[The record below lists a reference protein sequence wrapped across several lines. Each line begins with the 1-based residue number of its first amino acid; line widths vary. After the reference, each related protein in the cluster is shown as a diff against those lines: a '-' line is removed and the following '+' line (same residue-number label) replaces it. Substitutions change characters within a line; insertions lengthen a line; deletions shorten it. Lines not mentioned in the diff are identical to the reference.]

1 MALENRESDFWNASL
16 FLSSWEPQ
24 PPPQLHR
31 WVSQPGERL
40 PSTLLWCLWTSM
52 FCSGS
57 CVSSCSPLSSGS
69 CVSSCSLVPVDLF
82 SSGACWPPLLWCL
95 LTSSPL
101 VPVDLHVLQCSL
113 KLFNVTWCP
122 LRASHCS
129 AMSLG
134 WPQVFCDIPWCSTMF
149 FSILQCS

>member
-1 MALENRESDFWNASL
+1 MRIKRVTFFASL
-16 FLSSWEPQ
+16 FLSSWQPQ

-40 PSTLLWCLWTSM
+40 PSTLLWCLLTSM
-52 FCSGS
+52 F
-57 CVSSCSPLSSGS
+57 SSGS
-69 CVSSCSLVPVDLF
+69 CVSSF
-82 SSGACWPPLLWCL
+82 SPLCSGACWPPCSPLVPVYLHVFHSPLVPVYLHVLWCL

-129 AMSLG
+129 AMSSG
-134 WPQVFCDIPWCSTMF
+134 WPQMFCDVPWCSTMF
-149 FSILQCS
+149 LNIL